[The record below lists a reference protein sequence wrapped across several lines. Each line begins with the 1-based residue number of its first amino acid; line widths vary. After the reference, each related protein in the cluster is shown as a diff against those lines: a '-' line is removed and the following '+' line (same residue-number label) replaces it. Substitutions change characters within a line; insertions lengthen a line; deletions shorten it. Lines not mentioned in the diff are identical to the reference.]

1 MRVRG
6 TQEIVKPLEQDDYR
20 VYIRTNIVRIDE
32 EGEDGFHGW
41 EYDEIDMTIS
51 DYQQLI
57 AGDVGHLKEADL
69 VNKVALTEIFEM
81 FLIWEGG
88 SKQMAKIYAELIIAV
103 RKTFVQVPEQIK
115 EDVKNMLLDYVVEG
129 RLTPE
134 QYEELVGEVY
144 VG

>member
-1 MRVRG
+1 MRVQG
-6 TQEIVKPLEQDDYR
+6 TQEVVKPLEQDEFK

-57 AGDVGHLKEADL
+57 AGDVEHLKEVDL

-81 FLIWEGG
+81 LI
-88 SKQMAKIYAELIIAV
+88 M
-103 RKTFVQVPEQIK
+103 
-115 EDVKNMLLDYVVEG
+115 
-129 RLTPE
+129 
-134 QYEELVGEVY
+134 
-144 VG
+144 